1 MDQDPSGPGGLRIGH
16 RERDAVAEVLKE
28 AAGDGRLSLDELD
41 ERLEAALQARTYA
54 DLDPL
59 VADLAVELPSRQ
71 LGTGTGTGSQL
82 QPQRP
87 PVMGYSREDPLRLD
101 AGMSSEKRQGAWTI
115 PPFVRISPGMG
126 SVKLDCLDA
135 TPAAAVIEVE
145 VTAGAGS
152 ILIVLPDGWAADV
165 DRLTNSWGSKAV
177 KVARDPEPG
186 KPLLV
191 FYGAVGLGSFKVRPP
206 SRRDLRR
213 AARRRRALAR

>member
-1 MDQDPSGPGGLRIGH
+1 MDQDPSGVGGLRVGH
-16 RERDAVAEVLKE
+16 RERDAVAEVLRD
-28 AAGDGRLSLDELD
+28 AAGDGRLSLEELD
-41 ERLEAALQARTYA
+41 ERLEAALRARTYA

-71 LGTGTGTGSQL
+71 LGTGSALQPP

-87 PVMGYSREDPLRLD
+87 PVMGYARADPLRLD
-101 AGMSSEKRQGAWTI
+101 AGMSSEKRQGAWTV
-115 PPFVRISPGMG
+115 PPFVRINPGMG
-126 SVKLDCLDA
+126 SVKLDCVDA
-135 TPAAAVIEVE
+135 TPAAPVIEVE
-145 VTAGAGS
+145 VMAGAGS

-177 KVARDPEPG
+177 KVPRDPAPG

-206 SRRDLRR
+206 TRRDLRR
-213 AARRRRALAR
+213 ANRRRRELER